1 MRGGRLRHRYRMSQI
16 PNRLLLPILISLT
29 AFAKFEHVAKG
40 TIIFAG
46 LLFIAS
52 PFPLSRPFACLCVLV
67 VMLLAKTHKAWQEG
81 RAQMEAD
88 AQEEA
93 EKEQ

>member
-1 MRGGRLRHRYRMSQI
+1 MSQI

-29 AFAKFEHVAKG
+29 AFAKFEHIAKG

-52 PFPLSRPFACLCVLV
+52 PFPMARLFAFLCVLMV
-67 VMLLAKTHKAWQEG
+67 FLLAKTNRLWREG
-81 RAQMEAD
+81 RARMEAEQAVD
-88 AQEEA
+88 
-93 EKEQ
+93 EKED